1 MQAKKQVINNLKQEA
16 HASWAEVKQQVL
28 HLQEENRSL
37 RHDLK
42 VSSALCS
49 RLLAMSTCEFTA
61 TNIAGFSTTLLE
73 T

>member
-49 RLLAMSTCEFTA
+49 RLLAMSTCEYAMTD
-61 TNIAGFSTTLLE
+61 IAGLSMTLFE